1 MVLSHAERDDLIA
14 RVERK
19 LAHPLARGRVSRAVV
34 ADAVDRVAGALAARE
49 PAAERPMT
57 IVAVVAAESTP
68 DLASRLRRALKDAGA
83 SIGKLGSATE
93 GRHTVV
99 TLEIENGK
107 SEALLTAA
115 GRLGARAVLHGG
127 IA

>member
-19 LAHPLARGRVSRAVV
+19 LARRDVPRAVV
-34 ADAVDRVAGALAARE
+34 VDAVERVAGALVARE
-49 PAAERPMT
+49 RDGRDGAERPVT
-57 IVAVVAAESTP
+57 VVAVCADSMP
-68 DLASRLRRALKDAGA
+68 DLASRLRRALAERGA
-83 SIGKLGSATE
+83 SIGELGSATE

-107 SEALLTAA
+107 TEALQRAVA
-115 GRLGARAVLHGG
+115 QLGARAVFHGG

>member
-1 MVLSHAERDDLIA
+1 MVLSPTERDDLIA

-19 LAHPLARGRVSRAVV
+19 LARRRLPHAII

-49 PAAERPMT
+49 GGVGAEQRSMRL
-57 IVAVVAAESTP
+57 VAVCADSMP
-68 DLASRLRRALKDAGA
+68 DLASRLRRALASAGT
-83 SIGKLGSATE
+83 SIGELGSATE

-99 TLEIENGK
+99 TLEVEDGQ
-107 SEALLTAA
+107 SDALQSAVA
-115 GRLGARAVLHGG
+115 QLGARAVWHGG